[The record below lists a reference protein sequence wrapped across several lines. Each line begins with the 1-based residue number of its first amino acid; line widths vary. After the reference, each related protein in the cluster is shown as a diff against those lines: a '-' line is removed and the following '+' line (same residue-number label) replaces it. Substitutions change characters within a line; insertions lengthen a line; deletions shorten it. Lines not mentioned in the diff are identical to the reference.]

1 MNRSIAKN
9 NQAGD
14 TGTAAYR
21 LQFLGLM
28 VLLVTGMKTG
38 NCGSTNVIGMNT
50 GMYRPTN
57 GVDLV
62 TNYCPEAY
70 IQHWDTLVFTLSTDT
85 VDNHKGR
92 PPLHGETEYD
102 VKVLRESHSVGDL
115 RKLVADKLNRLGYSV
130 AGKPV
135 SVKHIGELVHAHSS
149 IICAIPSNI
158 RLPGSR

>member
-1 MNRSIAKN
+1 MGSSVAKK
-9 NQAGD
+9 NQAGA
-14 TGTAAYR
+14 TGNLAYR
-21 LQFLGLM
+21 LQFLWL
-28 VLLVTGMKTG
+28 VALLGTGMRTG
-38 NCGSTNVIGMNT
+38 LCG
-50 GMYRPTN
+50 PTN

-70 IQHWDTLVFTLSTDT
+70 IQHWDTLVFTLS
-85 VDNHKGR
+85 VDIADNDKGR

-102 VKVLRESHSVGDL
+102 VKVLRESYSVGDL
-115 RKLVADKLNRLGYSV
+115 RKLVADKLNRLGYAV